1 MSRPSPD
8 EVTARELVSLFK
20 PRIGFAIAASAVA
33 GMAVAPGPG
42 PAGWQVGVLAAAVM
56 LSSASA
62 GAFNH
67 YAERDLDARM
77 ARTRGRPFATGRLRP
92 GPAWLGLIGLVLA
105 VGVGMAW
112 AAFNAV
118 AALHILLGAL
128 VYGVVYTLW
137 LKRRTY
143 WNIVIG
149 GLAGSFAVLAGAA
162 SVDPEPAA
170 VPLILA
176 VVLFLWTPP
185 HFWSLAMLMRE
196 DYARAGVPMLPVVKG
211 DATTARAILLHAVAL
226 AVLAL
231 VPALYGMGWLYLAA
245 AAAGGAW
252 FVATSVALLRRPGPA
267 AARANFRASLLQLGL
282 LLAGAVADSWL
293 LG

>member
-33 GMAVAPGPG
+33 GMAVAPGPV

-112 AAFNAV
+112 ATFNAV